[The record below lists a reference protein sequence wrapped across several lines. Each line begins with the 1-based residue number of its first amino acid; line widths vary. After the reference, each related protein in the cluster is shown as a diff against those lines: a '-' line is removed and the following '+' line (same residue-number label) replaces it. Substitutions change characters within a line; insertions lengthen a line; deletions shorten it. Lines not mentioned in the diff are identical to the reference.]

1 MRIGIAALLGA
12 IVIFFWQFASHML
25 LPVGMMG
32 FSQPKAE
39 DAVLQAASA
48 GLPPGSI
55 YLLPSIDPAK
65 MGDKPTMDAWAAKAK
80 ANPSLFVVVA
90 TPKADPASMG
100 AELGTQ
106 FVGNLIAAV
115 LIAWVL
121 AATAWG
127 FGARVIGA
135 TAFGVFGWL
144 ANIVPLGTWYR
155 FPTDYIVGNLIDQGV
170 GWLLA
175 GVAIAWWLGRR

>member
-25 LPVGMMG
+25 LPVGTMG
-32 FSQPKAE
+32 FRLPQAE
-39 DAVLQAASA
+39 DAVLQSVSA
-48 GLPPGSI
+48 GLPQAGI

-65 MGDKPTMDAWAAKAK
+65 MGDKPTMDAWVAKAK
-80 ANPSLFVVVA
+80 VNPSVFVVVA

-106 FVGNLIAAV
+106 FVSNLVAAV
-115 LIAWVL
+115 LVAWVL

-127 FGARVIGA
+127 FGARVTGA

-144 ANIVPLGTWYR
+144 ANILPQWNWYR
-155 FPTDYIVGNLIDQGV
+155 FPSDFLVGNLIDQGV

>member
-32 FSQPKAE
+32 FRLPQAE
-39 DAVLQAASA
+39 DAVLQSA
-48 GLPPGSI
+48 GSGLPQTGI
-55 YLLPSIDPAK
+55 YMLPSMDPAK
-65 MGDKPTMDAWAAKAK
+65 MSDKATTDAWVAKAK

-90 TPKADPASMG
+90 TAKTDPASMG

-106 FVGNLIAAV
+106 FVGNFIAAL

-121 AATAWG
+121 AATVWG
-127 FGARVIGA
+127 FGTRVLGA

-155 FPTDYIVGNLIDQGV
+155 FPGDYLAGNLIDQGV